1 MLVVVCAAIPELAA
15 ARRVVPATVLGLT
28 ATVAAQE
35 VAPTRRAFT
44 VVAKDGRF
52 EPDRIDVAKNDLVT
66 ITLRSEGGPHSFA
79 IDAYRVM
86 KRAGSG
92 ESITFEFRAD
102 QAGQFEYYCSLSS
115 DPQCRTM
122 KGTLV
127 VAGR

>member
-1 MLVVVCAAIPELAA
+1 MRMLAVALAVLPLVTAA
-15 ARRVVPATVLGLT
+15 AAT
-28 ATVAAQE
+28 QE

-52 EPDRIDVAKNDLVT
+52 EPDRLEVSKNDLVT

-86 KRAGSG
+86 KRAGAG
-92 ESITFEFRAD
+92 ETISFEFRAD
-102 QAGQFEYYCSLSS
+102 QVGRFEYYCSLSG

-122 KGTLV
+122 KGTFV
-127 VAGR
+127 VTGR

>member
-1 MLVVVCAAIPELAA
+1 MGRTRMLVAAMV
-15 ARRVVPATVLGLT
+15 VVPLLAGT
-28 ATVAAQE
+28 AASQE

-52 EPDRIDVAKNDLVT
+52 DPDRLDVSKNDLVT

-86 KRAGSG
+86 KRAGAG
-92 ESITFEFRAD
+92 ETITFEFRAD
-102 QAGQFEYYCSLSS
+102 QAGRFEYYCSLSS

>member
-1 MLVVVCAAIPELAA
+1 MLVTALLLLPLLAVV
-15 ARRVVPATVLGLT
+15 T
-28 ATVAAQE
+28 AQE

-52 EPDRIDVAKNDLVT
+52 DPARLEVSKNDLVT
-66 ITLRSEGGPHSFA
+66 ITLRSEGGPYSFV

-86 KRAGSG
+86 KRAGAG
-92 ESITFEFRAD
+92 ETITFEFRAD
-102 QAGQFEYYCSLSS
+102 QAGSFEYYCSLSS
-115 DPQCRTM
+115 DAQCRTM

>member
-1 MLVVVCAAIPELAA
+1 MALRLLAA
-15 ARRVVPATVLGLT
+15 VSAALSVLT
-28 ATVAAQE
+28 AALPFPAAAVAMQE

-44 VVAKDGRF
+44 VVAKEGGF
-52 EPDRIDVAKNDLVT
+52 EPDRLEVSKNDLVT

-86 KRAGSG
+86 KRAGAG
-92 ESITFEFRAD
+92 ETISFEFRAD
-102 QAGQFEYYCSLSS
+102 QVGRFEYYCSLSS
-115 DPQCRTM
+115 AQCRTM